1 MTSAPL
7 WLGFGC
13 RRGCSAL
20 EMGALLFDV
29 LSAHQLKFD
38 QLRGLASLSIKAQEP
53 GLLALAFQ
61 LQLPLQTFTAAQLA
75 PYADRLSH
83 RSARAYAE
91 TGCLGAAESAALAL
105 AEQRSGAIARLLVT
119 RHHTPM
125 ATVAIATVP
134 AHRIAADATT

>member
-29 LSAHQLKFD
+29 LSTHRLKFD
-38 QLRGLASLSIKAQEP
+38 QLHGLASLSIKAQEP
-53 GLLALAFQ
+53 GLLTLANQ
-61 LQLPLQTFTAAQLA
+61 LQLPLITFSAAELA
-75 PYADRLSH
+75 PYTDRLSH
-83 RSARAYAE
+83 RSARAYAA
-91 TGCLGAAESAALAL
+91 TGSAALAL
-105 AEQRSGAIARLLVT
+105 AERRTGASAHLLVT

-125 ATVAIATVP
+125 ATLAIATVP
-134 AHRIAADATT
+134 APYTATGSAT

>member
-29 LSAHQLKFD
+29 LSAHRLKFD
-38 QLRGLASLSIKAQEP
+38 QLHGLASLSIKAQEP
-53 GLLALAFQ
+53 GLLTLANQ
-61 LQLPLQTFTAAQLA
+61 LQLPLITFSAAELA
-75 PYADRLSH
+75 PYTDRLSH
-83 RSARAYAE
+83 RSARAYAA
-91 TGCLGAAESAALAL
+91 TGCFGAAESAALAL
-105 AEQRSGAIARLLVT
+105 AERRTGASAQLLVT

-125 ATVAIATVP
+125 ATLAIATVP
-134 AHRIAADATT
+134 APYTATRSAT

>member
-20 EMGALLFDV
+20 EMGALLFEV
-29 LSAHQLKFD
+29 LSAHELQFD
-38 QLRGLASLSIKAQEP
+38 QLHGMASLSIKAQEP
-53 GLLALAFQ
+53 GLLTLASQ
-61 LQLPLQTFTAAQLA
+61 LQLPLITFCAEDLA

-83 RSARAYAE
+83 RSARAYAA

-105 AEQRSGAIARLLVT
+105 AERRSGASARLLVT

-125 ATVAIATVP
+125 ATLAIATV
-134 AHRIAADATT
+134 AAPHVATASAT